1 ARPAPA
7 PARQVPALTQRR
19 PDEAL
24 VPAGDHLPRA
34 QRDLERVAA
43 PGPVE
48 RRAVAEHAD
57 VVHDDGV
64 TRLGTLALALDEG
77 RDLERVGRGVL
88 RRRLGDRR
96 DALDDLGG
104 DLGVAV
110 RGGRGGAAG
119 RRRHRRRRRRGGV
132 LGRLLRVVAAVAH
145 ERRDDE
151 QHDEHDGRAYHDAQ
165 EGPATPR
172 ALRGGRLGQRLLDP
186 CGLLTLSLGGTHE
199 GARLAT
205 AAPPGHSGR
214 PPHHAS
220 GSGLHSS
227 GSHVRQCVAEAVPR
241 DLSPPREPHM
251 SNDQPDEETT
261 PTNVTIEVGRRLR
274 ALRKARRMSLDDVE
288 RESSG
293 RWSASAIGA
302 YERGF
307 RTLSLPRL
315 HELAEFYD
323 VSVSVLLGEQPT
335 PTEGP
340 PKLVLD
346 LEALNRVPEAA
357 PVQRFVRSIIVER
370 GDYNG
375 RVLTLRR
382 DDLRAISALLQ
393 TDTADAVKRLE
404 SW

>member
-1 ARPAPA
+1 
-7 PARQVPALTQRR
+7 
-19 PDEAL
+19 
-24 VPAGDHLPRA
+24 
-34 QRDLERVAA
+34 
-43 PGPVE
+43 
-48 RRAVAEHAD
+48 
-57 VVHDDGV
+57 
-64 TRLGTLALALDEG
+64 
-77 RDLERVGRGVL
+77 
-88 RRRLGDRR
+88 
-96 DALDDLGG
+96 
-104 DLGVAV
+104 
-110 RGGRGGAAG
+110 
-119 RRRHRRRRRRGGV
+119 
-132 LGRLLRVVAAVAH
+132 
-145 ERRDDE
+145 
-151 QHDEHDGRAYHDAQ
+151 
-165 EGPATPR
+165 
-172 ALRGGRLGQRLLDP
+172 
-186 CGLLTLSLGGTHE
+186 
-199 GARLAT
+199 
-205 AAPPGHSGR
+205 
-214 PPHHAS
+214 
-220 GSGLHSS
+220 
-227 GSHVRQCVAEAVPR
+227 
-241 DLSPPREPHM
+241 M

-393 TDTADAVKRLE
+393 TDTADAVKRLKSWGALVE
-404 SW
+404 SPSDLS

>member
-1 ARPAPA
+1 
-7 PARQVPALTQRR
+7 
-19 PDEAL
+19 
-24 VPAGDHLPRA
+24 
-34 QRDLERVAA
+34 
-43 PGPVE
+43 
-48 RRAVAEHAD
+48 
-57 VVHDDGV
+57 
-64 TRLGTLALALDEG
+64 
-77 RDLERVGRGVL
+77 
-88 RRRLGDRR
+88 
-96 DALDDLGG
+96 
-104 DLGVAV
+104 
-110 RGGRGGAAG
+110 
-119 RRRHRRRRRRGGV
+119 
-132 LGRLLRVVAAVAH
+132 
-145 ERRDDE
+145 
-151 QHDEHDGRAYHDAQ
+151 
-165 EGPATPR
+165 
-172 ALRGGRLGQRLLDP
+172 
-186 CGLLTLSLGGTHE
+186 
-199 GARLAT
+199 
-205 AAPPGHSGR
+205 
-214 PPHHAS
+214 
-220 GSGLHSS
+220 
-227 GSHVRQCVAEAVPR
+227 
-241 DLSPPREPHM
+241 M

-375 RVLTLRR
+375 RVLTIRR
-382 DDLRAISALLQ
+382 DDLRAICALLQ
-393 TDTADAVKRLE
+393 TDVADAVARLE
-404 SW
+404 AWEALVESPSTLS

>member
-1 ARPAPA
+1 
-7 PARQVPALTQRR
+7 
-19 PDEAL
+19 
-24 VPAGDHLPRA
+24 
-34 QRDLERVAA
+34 
-43 PGPVE
+43 
-48 RRAVAEHAD
+48 
-57 VVHDDGV
+57 
-64 TRLGTLALALDEG
+64 
-77 RDLERVGRGVL
+77 
-88 RRRLGDRR
+88 
-96 DALDDLGG
+96 
-104 DLGVAV
+104 
-110 RGGRGGAAG
+110 
-119 RRRHRRRRRRGGV
+119 
-132 LGRLLRVVAAVAH
+132 
-145 ERRDDE
+145 
-151 QHDEHDGRAYHDAQ
+151 
-165 EGPATPR
+165 
-172 ALRGGRLGQRLLDP
+172 
-186 CGLLTLSLGGTHE
+186 
-199 GARLAT
+199 
-205 AAPPGHSGR
+205 
-214 PPHHAS
+214 
-220 GSGLHSS
+220 
-227 GSHVRQCVAEAVPR
+227 
-241 DLSPPREPHM
+241 M

-335 PTEGP
+335 TTEGA

-404 SW
+404 AWGALVESPSDLS